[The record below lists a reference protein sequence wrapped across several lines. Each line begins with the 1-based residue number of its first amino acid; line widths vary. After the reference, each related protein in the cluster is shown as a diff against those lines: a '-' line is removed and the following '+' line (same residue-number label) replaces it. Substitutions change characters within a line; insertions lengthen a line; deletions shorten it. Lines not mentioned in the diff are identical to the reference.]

1 MQLLVFSTHRQ
12 IRNYLSKFNNT
23 ILDKYTTIGEFLNNI
38 VVVKDK
44 KFIDNDIR
52 KIYLFKAIE
61 NIDISKLGF
70 RKEFLSFSKD
80 SEFVFSFLKEIFI
93 ERVEL
98 DEIIMADT
106 YIEYEEHLKLI
117 KEIKNNY
124 KKLLDENGYIDTFLI
139 EEYQI
144 NKGLLDGV
152 DEIEIFLDGYLS
164 KWDIE
169 VLEKIEIP
177 IKINLNVT
185 KFNRP
190 LIRKFLVDLDEGY
203 RYKID
208 FKTKNILEKKEIIST
223 PDIKVSHFSKKFD
236 EINFVFAKIAE
247 FVEAGLNPDKI
258 AVILPDESFSEFL
271 EEFDEYQNLNF
282 AMGSSFIHSNL
293 YIKLKALYEYH
304 INNDEINKIKAGE
317 WIEEFGD
324 DVIGFIR
331 TKASNKELRLIDE
344 ELFKLERFK
353 NLFSDKYQYLHFILE
368 KLKEFSFDDVYSGKV
383 TVMGV
388 LESRGIEYDGVI
400 IVNFNDGVVP
410 NVNSKDLFLNTAIRK
425 KANLPTRGDKE
436 NLQKHYY
443 YSLIRNSKKVA
454 ISYIKN
460 ESENVSRFLYELG
473 LELGENEEDKYKEV
487 LYKFNKPKFIPMYDE
502 KFEVKRP
509 ITPSS
514 LKVLLECPKKYY
526 FSKILEISNP
536 SEEDEN
542 FGLVLHDVLEE
553 IAKDT
558 SNISSKDEYF
568 EEVMNG
574 IYKRLNSKKDIYEIR
589 VKFED
594 GIKKFCEEDYESMKY
609 ANHIKVEEWLSV
621 GELSAKVDRVDLY
634 QNEIVLIDYKTG
646 KVDNLLKH
654 PYEFQPTFYYLW
666 AKENYPDK
674 NIKVI
679 YWDIQNVQKVE
690 AKIMVDE
697 LNEVLNNLPDYA
709 REAEDIVV
717 DEKVIK
723 KASDICKWCDY
734 KVACGR

>member
-1 MQLLVFSTHRQ
+1 MKLLVFSTHRQ
-12 IRNYLSKFNNT
+12 RRNYLSQFNNT
-23 ILDKYTTIGEFLNNI
+23 ILDKYTTIEEFFKNI
-38 VVVKDK
+38 IVIKDK

-70 RKEFLSFSKD
+70 QKEFLSFSKD
-80 SEFVFSFLKEIFI
+80 SNFIFSFLKEIFI
-93 ERVEL
+93 ERVGL

-106 YIEYEEHLKLI
+106 YIEYEEHLNLI
-117 KEIKNNY
+117 KEIKENY
-124 KKLLDENGYIDTFLI
+124 KKLLDKEGYIDTFLI
-139 EEYQI
+139 DEYEI
-144 NKGLLDGV
+144 NKGLLEGI

-164 KWDIE
+164 KWDVEI
-169 VLEKIEIP
+169 LNKIQTSIT
-177 IKINLNVT
+177 INLNIT

-190 LIRKFLVDLDEGY
+190 LVRKFLLDLDEGY

-208 FKTKNILEKKEIIST
+208 FKTKNILEKKEIISN
-223 PDIKVSHFSKKFD
+223 PDIKVSYFSKKFD

-247 FVEAGLNPDKI
+247 FVESGLDPDKI

-271 EEFDEYQNLNF
+271 EEFDEYNNLNF
-282 AMGSSFIHSNL
+282 AMGSSFTKSML
-293 YIKLKALYEYH
+293 YIRLKALYEYH
-304 INNDEINKIKAGE
+304 INNDEINKTKAAE
-317 WIEEFGD
+317 WIEEFND
-324 DVIGFIR
+324 DVIKFIR
-331 TKASNKELRLIDE
+331 DKASNKELKLIDE
-344 ELFKLERFK
+344 ELFKLEKFK
-353 NLFSDKYQYLHFILE
+353 DLFNDKYQYLYFILE
-368 KLKEFSFDDVYSGKV
+368 RLKEKSFDDVYSGKI
-383 TVMGV
+383 TTMGV
-388 LESRGIEYDGVI
+388 LESRGIKYDGVI

-425 KANLPTRGDKE
+425 KANLPTRSDKE

-443 YSLIRNSKKVA
+443 YSLIQNSKKVA

-460 ESENVSRFLYELG
+460 ESENVSRFIYELG
-473 LELGENEEDKYKEV
+473 FDLGENEEDKYKEV
-487 LYKFNKPKFIPMYDE
+487 LYKFDKPKFIPMYDE
-502 KFEVKRP
+502 EFEVKRP
-509 ITPSS
+509 ITPST
-514 LKVLLECPKKYY
+514 LKMLLECPKKYY
-526 FSKILEISNP
+526 FAKILEISNP

-558 SNISSKDEYF
+558 SKISSKEEYF

-574 IYKRLNSKKDIYEIR
+574 IYKRLNSKKDIYDIR

-594 GIKKFCEEDYESMKY
+594 GIKRFCELDYESMKY
-609 ANHIKVEEWLSV
+609 ANHIKVEDWLSV

-646 KVDNLLKH
+646 KIDNLLKH

-679 YWDIQNVQKVE
+679 YWDIKNGEKVE

-697 LNEVLNNLPDYA
+697 LNETLKNLPNYA
-709 REAEDIVV
+709 KEAEDIIV
-717 DEKVIK
+717 DEKVVK
-723 KASDICKWCDY
+723 KANDICKWCDY

>member
-1 MQLLVFSTHRQ
+1 MKLLVFSTHRQ
-12 IRNYLSKFNNT
+12 IRNYLSQFNNT
-23 ILDKYTTIGEFLNNI
+23 ILDKHTTIGELLNNI
-38 VVVKDK
+38 VVV
-44 KFIDNDIR
+44 
-52 KIYLFKAIE
+52 E

-80 SEFVFSFLKEIFI
+80 SDFIFSFLKEIFI

-98 DEIIMADT
+98 NDIIMVDT
-106 YIEYEEHLKLI
+106 YIEFEEHLNLI
-117 KEIKNNY
+117 KEIKDNY

-139 EEYQI
+139 NEYEI

-152 DEIEIFLDGYLS
+152 SEIEIFLDGYLS
-164 KWDIE
+164 KFDIE
-169 VLEKIEIP
+169 VLQKIEIP
-177 IKINLNVT
+177 IKIDVTIT

-190 LIRKFLVDLDEGY
+190 LVRKFLVDLDEGY

-208 FKTKNILEKKEIIST
+208 FKTKNILEQKEIISNS
-223 PDIKVSHFSKKFD
+223 DIKISYFSKKFD
-236 EINFVFAKIAE
+236 EINFVFAKITE
-247 FVEAGLNPDKI
+247 FVEAGLDADKI

-271 EEFDEYQNLNF
+271 EEFDEFKNLNF

-304 INNDEINKIKAGE
+304 INNDEINKTKAGE
-317 WIEEFGD
+317 WIEEFND
-324 DVIGFIR
+324 EVIEFIR
-331 TKASNKELRLIDE
+331 SKASNKELRLIDE
-344 ELFKLERFK
+344 ELFKLEKFK

-383 TVMGV
+383 TTMGV
-388 LESRGIEYDGVI
+388 LESRGMEYDGVI

-425 KANLPTRGDKE
+425 KANLPTRMDKE

-443 YSLIRNSKKVA
+443 YSIIQNSKKVA

-473 LELGENEEDKYKEV
+473 LDIGENEEEKYKEV
-487 LYKFNKPKFIPMYDE
+487 LYKFNEPKFIPMYDE

-514 LKVLLECPKKYY
+514 LKMLLECPKKYY

-553 IAKDT
+553 MAKDT
-558 SNISSKDEYF
+558 SKINSSDEYYQ
-568 EEVMNG
+568 EVMNG

-589 VKFED
+589 VKYED

-609 ANHIKVEEWLSV
+609 SDHIVEEWLSV
-621 GELSAKVDRVDLY
+621 DELSAKVDRVDLY
-634 QNEIVLIDYKTG
+634 QKEIVLIDYKTG
-646 KVDNLLKH
+646 KIDNLLKH
-654 PYEFQPTFYYLW
+654 PFEFQPTFYYLW
-666 AKENYPDK
+666 AKKNYPDK

-679 YWDIQNVQKVE
+679 YWDIKNGEKVE

-697 LNEVLNNLPDYA
+697 LNEVLNNLPNYT

-734 KVACGR
+734 SVACGR